1 MKFART
7 VCGDI
12 QAEEMGFTYPHEHL
26 YAVPPT
32 CQKDRD
38 LEVSDY
44 EGSVAELKL
53 FKSVG
58 GQTLVEAS
66 TLDYGRNLSLLK
78 KMSEETGVHVIA
90 TTGFNKHI
98 YYPNWVE
105 EKSTEEISDILADD
119 ILEGRD
125 GIRAGFIKIGT
136 YYNMIHPLEEK
147 DGSCC
152 GTGAEKVWSA
162 DLGTYRSRNNGNGI
176 VRYSCSGKCRF
187 STVA

>member
-66 TLDYGRNLSLLK
+66 TLDYGRNTVSFEKKCLKRQEFMSLQRPDL
-78 KMSEETGVHVIA
+78 TNIF
-90 TTGFNKHI
+90 T
-98 YYPNWVE
+98 
-105 EKSTEEISDILADD
+105 
-119 ILEGRD
+119 
-125 GIRAGFIKIGT
+125 IRIG
-136 YYNMIHPLEEK
+136 
-147 DGSCC
+147 
-152 GTGAEKVWSA
+152 
-162 DLGTYRSRNNGNGI
+162 
-176 VRYSCSGKCRF
+176 
-187 STVA
+187 

>member
-1 MKFART
+1 MKKGGMRMKFART

-78 KMSEETGVHVIA
+78 KMSE
-90 TTGFNKHI
+90 
-98 YYPNWVE
+98 
-105 EKSTEEISDILADD
+105 
-119 ILEGRD
+119 
-125 GIRAGFIKIGT
+125 
-136 YYNMIHPLEEK
+136 
-147 DGSCC
+147 
-152 GTGAEKVWSA
+152 
-162 DLGTYRSRNNGNGI
+162 
-176 VRYSCSGKCRF
+176 
-187 STVA
+187 